1 VGKNDR
7 GKFEDLAETTRIFQE
22 NLLLWSYM
30 KQVSFGYEELVC
42 MLHVLTSQYLNNIV
56 FVSEGISGSK
66 YLKLK
71 QFWILFWQVRYVQME
86 GLKGWR

>member
-1 VGKNDR
+1 
-7 GKFEDLAETTRIFQE
+7 
-22 NLLLWSYM
+22 M

-71 QFWILFWQVRYVQME
+71 QFWILFLASALRANGRTERMA
-86 GLKGWR
+86 LKRVSNFSTRGT